1 MTIGQQINSR
11 RKQLGISAEK
21 LADTIGVSPAT
32 IYRYENGE
40 IIKIPTDRLSLIA
53 NALSTTP
60 YKLQSGLT
68 IGKKI
73 AKSTAHNI
81 ALHRTESG
89 LSQKQFADILCVDES
104 YILGLESGEIA
115 LDRDILF
122 KICDALHL
130 LPSNF
135 IPRDD
140 EEISDD
146 EEYLLSRR
154 EKEPDQLV
162 LTGVDK
168 ELYGLLMQIPE
179 EQKKL
184 FLEMGRVFVNNL
196 NKG

>member
-1 MTIGQQINSR
+1 MTIGQRINSR

-40 IIKIPTDRLSLIA
+40 ILKIPTDRLSLIA

-154 EKEPDQLV
+154 EKEPPDQIV
-162 LTGVDK
+162 LTEGEK
-168 ELYGLLMQIPE
+168 ALIKLLRRVPAA
-179 EQKKL
+179 EQAIVVEKIL
-184 FLEMGRVFVNNL
+184 TAIDAL
-196 NKG
+196 